1 MLFEKQKLNGIQQ
14 ILAMYKNAFR
24 VATIFSLR
32 SVAVS
37 TSLVFQKDVDR
48 QSVAPVCLVLRSG
61 FSSQCHFGP
70 VET

>member
-1 MLFEKQKLNGIQQ
+1 MLFEKQ

-24 VATIFSLR
+24 VATILSLR

-48 QSVAPVCLVLRSG
+48 QSVAPVCLVLRLG